1 MGMEMGMIW
10 ADVFFD
16 SVIALFVFLIVM
28 RLLKGRKD
36 K

>member
-1 MGMEMGMIW
+1 MIW

-16 SVIALFVFLIVM
+16 GLIALFVFLIVM
-28 RLLKGRKD
+28 RLLKGGKA

>member
-1 MGMEMGMIW
+1 MIW
-10 ADVFFD
+10 SDVFFD

-28 RLLKGRKD
+28 RLLKGGAKE